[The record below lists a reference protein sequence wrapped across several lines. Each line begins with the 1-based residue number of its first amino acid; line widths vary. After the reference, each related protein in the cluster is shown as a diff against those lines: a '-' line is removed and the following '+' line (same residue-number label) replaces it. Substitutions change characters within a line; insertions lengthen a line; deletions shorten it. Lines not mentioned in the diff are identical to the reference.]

1 MNQGLPLRR
10 YESSEQR
17 KRKRASVRFE
27 DYIYGNLR
35 GRFPARLGWVIEQE
49 RTLLNRKRPDYVLY
63 RVKYGKRERVVA
75 EAKNVKVLTINHI
88 NQLDQYARRYHAS
101 YRLIYIPSKTYVDSS
116 VRQHA
121 NALDIEIVRVRGF
134 RG

>member
-1 MNQGLPLRR
+1 LRR

-17 KRKRASVRFE
+17 RRKRASVRFE

-35 GRFPARLGWVIEQE
+35 RKFPARLGWTIEQE
-49 RTLLNRKRPDYVLY
+49 RPLRNGTRPDYILY
-63 RVKYGKRERVVA
+63 RVKYGKKERVVA
-75 EAKNVKVLTINHI
+75 EAKNVEILTINHI
-88 NQLDQYARRYHAS
+88 NQLDHYARRYHAS
-101 YRLIYIPSKTYVDSS
+101 YRLIYIPSKTYVDRS

-121 NALDIEIVRVRGF
+121 NELAIEIVRVWGF